1 MELQLT
7 LLYIILIW
15 NVVLTEFV
23 KIMQILIFEIL
34 DYIKYLEYWAS
45 LCSSSKF

>member
-7 LLYIILIW
+7 LLYVILRW

-34 DYIKYLEYWAS
+34 DYIKYLEY
-45 LCSSSKF
+45 

>member
-34 DYIKYLEYWAS
+34 DYIKYLEY
-45 LCSSSKF
+45 

>member
-7 LLYIILIW
+7 VLYIILICS
-15 NVVLTEFV
+15 VVLTESI

-34 DYIKYLEYWAS
+34 E
-45 LCSSSKF
+45 

>member
-23 KIMQILIFEIL
+23 KMMQILIFEIL
-34 DYIKYLEYWAS
+34 DYIKYLVY
-45 LCSSSKF
+45 

>member
-34 DYIKYLEYWAS
+34 DYIKYSEY
-45 LCSSSKF
+45 